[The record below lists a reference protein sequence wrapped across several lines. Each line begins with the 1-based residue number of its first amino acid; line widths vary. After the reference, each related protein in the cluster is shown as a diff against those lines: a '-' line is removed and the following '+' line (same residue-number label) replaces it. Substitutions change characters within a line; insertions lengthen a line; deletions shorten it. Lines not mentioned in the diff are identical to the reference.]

1 MRPIPIFASAS
12 EIALDAHTYFY
23 RHPDVKAYLEGFEVR
38 LLAPRFAELA
48 REFVASYVTADI
60 TSEVSLVLGRL
71 DPLWSACCYGAGK

>member
-23 RHPDVKAYLEGFEVR
+23 RHPDVKTYLESFEVR

-48 REFVASYVTADI
+48 REFVASYFGWLKENRRIVTRFDKLAKA
-60 TSEVSLVLGRL
+60 TQ
-71 DPLWSACCYGAGK
+71 P